1 MCKIIYAK
9 IYMQVDGVAMG
20 SPLEPVLAGVFMID
34 VEKTIL
40 RDLTEWIK
48 YWKKYVDD
56 TIYPGKLGTISY
68 TITKSNSFDNNIQCS
83 FEEEEKGILPFLD
96 VRIRK

>member
-40 RDLTEWIK
+40 RDLTE
-48 YWKKYVDD
+48 
-56 TIYPGKLGTISY
+56 
-68 TITKSNSFDNNIQCS
+68 
-83 FEEEEKGILPFLD
+83 
-96 VRIRK
+96 